1 MVIGFVNAKGMDLYQ
16 ASAIIIGAN
25 IGTTATGFL
34 ASLDSLNVSLYL
46 SLFCFIGV
54 MLGFVKK
61 IKKVGNFLK
70 GLGMIF
76 IGLKLMSS
84 SCNDESIKS
93 GFRSVFS
100 KLNFPLLL
108 ELFGIL
114 FTALIQ
120 SSAAMTGIVIVMI
133 SNQVFNIQNA
143 LFITLGANVGT
154 CVTAFI
160 SIGGSLN
167 SKRAAVIHLTF
178 NTFGMCFIY
187 SHSMD
192 FH

>member
-1 MVIGFVNAKGMDLYQ
+1 
-16 ASAIIIGAN
+16 
-25 IGTTATGFL
+25 
-34 ASLDSLNVSLYL
+34 
-46 SLFCFIGV
+46 
-54 MLGFVKK
+54 
-61 IKKVGNFLK
+61 
-70 GLGMIF
+70 MIF

-133 SNQVFNIQNA
+133 SNQVINIQNA

-160 SIGGSLN
+160 GSIGGSLN
-167 SKRAAVIHLTF
+167 SKRAAIIHLTF
-178 NTFGMCFIY
+178 NTF
-187 SHSMD
+187 
-192 FH
+192 